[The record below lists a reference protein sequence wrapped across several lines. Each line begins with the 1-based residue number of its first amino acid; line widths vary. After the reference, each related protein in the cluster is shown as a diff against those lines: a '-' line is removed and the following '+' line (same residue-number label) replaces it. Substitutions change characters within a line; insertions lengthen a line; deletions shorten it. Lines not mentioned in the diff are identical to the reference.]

1 MEIRSITYGQA
12 QALPIEGGRVSK
24 AGRFLRGAK
33 GRLQDA
39 GYEVQT
45 VRLATQ
51 PVSSL
56 LEGRS
61 EPQLSG
67 VASTLE
73 TACAEAQID
82 YCSVGPILAAGPA
95 APSPLIGQIPDLLS
109 ATERVF
115 VSVMPATTR
124 EGLNLRAVHE
134 TARALA
140 ASSAGDA
147 EGTRPRRLTLSAN
160 VPPEGPFFPSAYH
173 LGDGDGFS
181 VALEASDLAVEAFER
196 AATFEAARTGLM
208 DRLVFHGS
216 AIARAADSLAAEAGL
231 TFHGMDISLAPF
243 PEASRSIGTALERL
257 GVSRFGASG
266 TLFASAFITRILSE
280 APLPKCGFS
289 GLMIPLLE
297 DSVMASRHAEGAYSL
312 DSLLLYSAVCGAGLD
327 TIPVPGDST
336 PDQIASVYLDLCT
349 LSIVLDKPLT
359 VRLMPLAGKK
369 AGDSVTFAFPYFAPT
384 TVVDLG
390 AGGSGGLFT
399 KSDWVEALGGRR

>member
-1 MEIRSITYGQA
+1 M
-12 QALPIEGGRVSK
+12 
-24 AGRFLRGAK
+24 
-33 GRLQDA
+33 
-39 GYEVQT
+39 
-45 VRLATQ
+45 
-51 PVSSL
+51 
-56 LEGRS
+56 
-61 EPQLSG
+61 
-67 VASTLE
+67 
-73 TACAEAQID
+73 
-82 YCSVGPILAAGPA
+82 
-95 APSPLIGQIPDLLS
+95 
-109 ATERVF
+109 
-115 VSVMPATTR
+115 
-124 EGLNLRAVHE
+124 
-134 TARALA
+134 
-140 ASSAGDA
+140 
-147 EGTRPRRLTLSAN
+147 
-160 VPPEGPFFPSAYH
+160 
-173 LGDGDGFS
+173 
-181 VALEASDLAVEAFER
+181 
-196 AATFEAARTGLM
+196 
-208 DRLVFHGS
+208 
-216 AIARAADSLAAEAGL
+216 
-231 TFHGMDISLAPF
+231 TFHGIDISLAPF

-399 KSDWVEALGGRR
+399 KSDWVEGLGGSR